1 MKNSIPQSTTFFIFL
16 SLFVLAKG
24 NSHEVVHEDSRCLCK
39 CPDVS
44 TVKSGA
50 EFFKSWDASDVDED
64 EDREEDG
71 ISMSSTSQVGNQV
84 ESLKH
89 DFLQSKKVSQNS
101 TVQFLRMHTKTLSFC
116 LSIILLIGGG
126 GGGSNSIMRLNP
138 C

>member
-44 TVKSGA
+44 TVKSGE

-64 EDREEDG
+64 EVREEDA

-84 ESLKH
+84 ESLNH

-101 TVQFLRMHTKTLSFC
+101 TVQFLRMHTKSFLRSGEVKC
-116 LSIILLIGGG
+116 TFEKPFAG
-126 GGGSNSIMRLNP
+126 
-138 C
+138 

>member
-1 MKNSIPQSTTFFIFL
+1 MKNSIAKSATFFIFL
-16 SLFVLAKG
+16 SLFFLAKG
-24 NSHEVVHEDSRCLCK
+24 NSNEVEDSRCLCK

-64 EDREEDG
+64 EVREEDA

-84 ESLKH
+84 ESLNH

-101 TVQFLRMHTKTLSFC
+101 TVQFLRMHTESF
-116 LSIILLIGGG
+116 LRSVK
-126 GGGSNSIMRLNP
+126 
-138 C
+138 

>member
-1 MKNSIPQSTTFFIFL
+1 M
-16 SLFVLAKG
+16 
-24 NSHEVVHEDSRCLCK
+24 
-39 CPDVS
+39 
-44 TVKSGA
+44 KSGA

-101 TVQFLRMHTKTLSFC
+101 AVQFLRMHSQSFLSEVKCTFEKPFA
-116 LSIILLIGGG
+116 G
-126 GGGSNSIMRLNP
+126 
-138 C
+138 

>member
-1 MKNSIPQSTTFFIFL
+1 MKNSIAQSTTFFIFL

-24 NSHEVVHEDSRCLCK
+24 NNHEVVHEDSRCLCK

-64 EDREEDG
+64 EVREEDA

-89 DFLQSKKVSQNS
+89 HLLPKGSISSSPKKVSQNS
-101 TVQFLRMHTKTLSFC
+101 TVQFLRMHTKSFLSKVKYTFEKPFA
-116 LSIILLIGGG
+116 G
-126 GGGSNSIMRLNP
+126 
-138 C
+138 